1 MNQYFFATDDRFFRK
16 CLFSSLN
23 VYIFRPDWPNNR
35 GLCLGWKTCKLFGA
49 FGQFQQYFAEF
60 MQRRKI
66 EFLCEEVSLPRILKV
81 AP

>member
-1 MNQYFFATDDRFFRK
+1 M
-16 CLFSSLN
+16 
-23 VYIFRPDWPNNR
+23 PDWPNNR